1 MSGSPFSIGV
11 YLLAWLGM
19 MVLAIVNGVVRERW
33 MASRMSALAAHQ
45 CSTLLLLAML
55 SLFSHILF
63 SRVPL
68 SSAGQALAVSGC
80 WLVLTL
86 AFECG
91 VGRLIGK
98 RSWRVLLEEYNLLA
112 GRLWLLIPLW
122 LMVFPVLRWL
132 AG

>member
-1 MSGSPFSIGV
+1 MRVIPFPLGV

-19 MVLAIVNGVVRERW
+19 MVLAIVNGIVRERW
-33 MASRMSALAAHQ
+33 MAPRLSALAAHQ
-45 CSTLLLLAML
+45 CSTLLLLTML
-55 SLFSHILF
+55 SLFGHILF

-68 SSAGQALAVSGC
+68 DSAGQALAVGGC
-80 WLVLTL
+80 WLILTL

-98 RSWRVLLEEYNLLA
+98 RSWRTLLEEYNLLS

-122 LMVFPVLRWL
+122 LLVFPMFIWL
-132 AG
+132 VD